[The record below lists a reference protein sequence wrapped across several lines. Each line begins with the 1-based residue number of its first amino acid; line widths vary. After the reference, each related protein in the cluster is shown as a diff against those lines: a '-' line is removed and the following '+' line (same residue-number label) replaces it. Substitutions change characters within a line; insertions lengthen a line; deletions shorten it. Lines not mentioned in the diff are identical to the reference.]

1 MTENQVKE
9 LHNIIVD
16 TIIKYLSDNNIDDCD
31 EIGFSIDGLKD
42 SIEFKEWVP
51 TTDSGLCCYRY
62 IEKENALEKELI
74 FESL

>member
-62 IEKENALEKELI
+62 IEKENVLEKELI

>member
-42 SIEFKEWVP
+42 SIEFKE
-51 TTDSGLCCYRY
+51 
-62 IEKENALEKELI
+62 
-74 FESL
+74 

>member
-1 MTENQVKE
+1 MTKEQVSD

-31 EIGFSIDGLKD
+31 EIDFIIDGLKE
-42 SIEFKEWVP
+42 SVKFKEWVP
-51 TTDSGLCCYRY
+51 STDSGLCCYKY
-62 IEKENALEKELI
+62 INKENGLEKELI